1 MAGQAAQK
9 PWVIGNFSG
18 SADFA
23 GICILIIL
31 KKCQDVARV
40 VAVTITN
47 SPFIYQ
53 EGLGESNKQMFPQ
66 FRRINNES
74 GLILFF
80 VLMTAIIIMIFSVG
94 IMSQSLNE
102 VNYGQQQIDQIIS
115 DQLAKGLF
123 WNSYST
129 GNLSNIGISTTT
141 INGRVYQM
149 QLNLINGNSFQ
160 SVVNYDTV

>member
-1 MAGQAAQK
+1 MK
-9 PWVIGNFSG
+9 
-18 SADFA
+18 D
-23 GICILIIL
+23 
-31 KKCQDVARV
+31 RV
-40 VAVTITN
+40 
-47 SPFIYQ
+47 
-53 EGLGESNKQMFPQ
+53 L
-66 FRRINNES
+66 
-74 GLILFF
+74 
-80 VLMTAIIIMIFSVG
+80 
-94 IMSQSLNE
+94 
-102 VNYGQQQIDQIIS
+102 QQQIDQIIS